1 MTSFTEKDLFTI
13 FVELDK
19 KGQLQLSEVNAVIKG
34 KLNNTEVLEELDSIE
49 KLLRNYRKLKSNHH
63 KSKGYDYIVNLG
75 SREIMLTAYE
85 NNIPQITKKLKIK
98 PFTELD
104 EKGKWQKQR
113 TDNLVNMLQ
122 DYRENK
128 LQNCH

>member
-85 NNIPQITKKLKIK
+85 NNIPQITREQKVYVNQMPIQPAQKPIK
-98 PFTELD
+98 PFIGYFTYSILH
-104 EKGKWQKQR
+104 W
-113 TDNLVNMLQ
+113 TDQ
-122 DYRENK
+122 
-128 LQNCH
+128 C